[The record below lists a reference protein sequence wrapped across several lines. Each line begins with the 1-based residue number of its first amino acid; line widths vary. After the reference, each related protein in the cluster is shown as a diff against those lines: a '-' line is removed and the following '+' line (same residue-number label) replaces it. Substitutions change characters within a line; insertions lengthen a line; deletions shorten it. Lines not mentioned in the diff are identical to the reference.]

1 MASARRGCR
10 IDGCCAASSVVVR
23 QMATDVDIRNAAR
36 ELFDRHGERAVE
48 IAKQHAEMLMKSGDQ
63 PAHDIALR
71 VLTEVETMMG

>member
-1 MASARRGCR
+1 MFGWLN
-10 IDGCCAASSVVVR
+10 
-23 QMATDVDIRNAAR
+23 NAAR
-36 ELFDRHGERAVE
+36 ELLDRHGERAVE